1 MALRRAAMCFCCDA
15 QRSFGVT
22 GEPPSF
28 AAALLQQ
35 DDADQP
41 PQELSWTTPKGTKG
55 KSTGTSTKAAPQS
68 TPQQQP
74 QRAPPLSQ
82 QQEQEQEQ
90 QQVLELLHE
99 RQEARRNRDFTA
111 ADEIRDQLK
120 EHWGVTINGYWPDEV
135 WQTADGRSGT
145 NTVMCCRRRCCYMY
159 CWGRCCYCQASAQ
172 FDIVPVTSCL

>member
-74 QRAPPLSQ
+74 QRAP
-82 QQEQEQEQ
+82 